1 MILRAKSALQ
11 TACQG
16 AHAAFDGVA
25 PHARRPRRSRAVLKV
40 LQLPRKRRKNMPVSL
55 TAALQFLP
63 TRMDRP
69 ALPVPGSI
77 LLAGA
82 AQQRSFVRPYLTGTG
97 VAGCPAP

>member
-16 AHAAFDGVA
+16 AYAAFDGVA
-25 PHARRPRRSRAVLKV
+25 PRPRRSRAVLEV

-69 ALPVPGSI
+69 ALPIPGSI